1 MINVK
6 EYLKEHMPEDSI
18 GQYAIVSYDGDED
31 LIYFAHIQLE
41 SGEVFTESPCTLY
54 KVADVKGDI
63 DSFCKHYV
71 EDLLELEDG
80 VDKEEYIEEFV
91 KPMIVNG
98 VFYEIENFQCLP
110 FLPKEVESIKFITEK
125 ECLEELI
132 KTIEN

>member
-6 EYLKEHMPEDSI
+6 EYLKEHMPENSI
-18 GQYAIVSYDGDED
+18 GQYAIVTYDGEED
-31 LIYFAHIQLE
+31 LIYFAHIMLE

-54 KVADVKGDI
+54 KIADVKEDI
-63 DSFCKHYV
+63 DVFCKNYIKNV
-71 EDLLELEDG
+71 LELEDG
-80 VDKEEYIEEFV
+80 TDEDDYIKKYI

-125 ECLEELI
+125 ECLEELL
-132 KTIEN
+132 KTIEE

>member
-54 KVADVKGDI
+54 KSLSEISIGEQKIYISTD
-63 DSFCKHYV
+63 
-71 EDLLELEDG
+71 
-80 VDKEEYIEEFV
+80 EYA
-91 KPMIVNG
+91 
-98 VFYEIENFQCLP
+98 
-110 FLPKEVESIKFITEK
+110 
-125 ECLEELI
+125 
-132 KTIEN
+132 

>member
-18 GQYAIVSYDGDED
+18 GQYAIVSYDGEED
-31 LIYFAHIQLE
+31 LIYFAHIILE

-54 KVADVKGDI
+54 KIADVKEDI
-63 DSFCKHYV
+63 DVFCKNYV
-71 EDLLELEDG
+71 KDVLELEDG
-80 VDKEEYIEEFV
+80 TDEDDYIKKYI

-110 FLPKEVESIKFITEK
+110 FLPKEVENIKFITEK
-125 ECLEELI
+125 ECLEELL
-132 KTIEN
+132 KTIED